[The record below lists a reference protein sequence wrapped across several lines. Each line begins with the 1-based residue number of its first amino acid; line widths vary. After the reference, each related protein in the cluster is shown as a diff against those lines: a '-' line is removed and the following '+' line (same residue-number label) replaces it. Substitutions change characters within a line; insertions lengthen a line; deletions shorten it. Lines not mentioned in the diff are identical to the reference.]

1 MRRLIAALYPIR
13 GWFPFTFGGLLL
25 LSGALY
31 ALIIL
36 GGKHQDFLFIV
47 AGGVGVLL
55 SLIGVL
61 STLTAAFFVWWSLQ
75 KFETQSPLMLVE
87 NIEQRIPFE
96 LPWPWWL
103 PLAQLRWRWIN
114 PEVQHR
120 TDRTCEFVR
129 FSRRGEWTQV
139 CREIIVEDPFGFT
152 QVRFRHVLDG
162 QIQVSPDV
170 GKLNTSVLIQ
180 GFQSGGDFSHPEGE
194 AVGDRIDL
202 RNYVPGDPVRYILWK
217 VYARTGQLV
226 VRQPERA
233 FQPANRLSL
242 FLISHPA
249 DVAAAGAAWFTIQN
263 NLLGAEWRFGVDGS
277 DDFTCEREVA
287 LDEIIRSTT
296 HQGVSGDGLL
306 PFAQNVLREGAQ
318 RVLVFAP
325 PVFGPWVEKVV
336 SAKSLVNVQVVI
348 GIDGL
353 TQSTVFSSWMQYV
366 LEEGPKTSKATVE
379 RRALDALLQKLHQAG
394 IETQLADRQ
403 SGQVMSSLLYQRM
416 VS

>member
-129 FSRRGEWTQV
+129 FTRRGEWTQV

-170 GKLNTSVLIQ
+170 GKLNTSV
-180 GFQSGGDFSHPEGE
+180 
-194 AVGDRIDL
+194 
-202 RNYVPGDPVRYILWK
+202 
-217 VYARTGQLV
+217 
-226 VRQPERA
+226 
-233 FQPANRLSL
+233 
-242 FLISHPA
+242 
-249 DVAAAGAAWFTIQN
+249 
-263 NLLGAEWRFGVDGS
+263 
-277 DDFTCEREVA
+277 
-287 LDEIIRSTT
+287 
-296 HQGVSGDGLL
+296 
-306 PFAQNVLREGAQ
+306 
-318 RVLVFAP
+318 
-325 PVFGPWVEKVV
+325 
-336 SAKSLVNVQVVI
+336 
-348 GIDGL
+348 
-353 TQSTVFSSWMQYV
+353 
-366 LEEGPKTSKATVE
+366 
-379 RRALDALLQKLHQAG
+379 
-394 IETQLADRQ
+394 
-403 SGQVMSSLLYQRM
+403 
-416 VS
+416 